1 MTCLPSRPYARS
13 ACRVWLAGLA
23 CCALLAACERSEQIP
38 GPTDGTSAGEPL
50 APVPLVPDADLP
62 NPTTNVVLYLIDT
75 LRADRLGCYGYARP
89 TTPNIDALAREA
101 VLFERANAPAPWT
114 LPSVPSIL
122 TSTFLC
128 EHGVVVEG
136 QKISPNLYTL
146 AERLRLAGY
155 HTASMYVND
164 FAGPVTGLDR
174 GYDVCQ
180 KFQEVVDAADVES
193 WLRVRPDKPFFLYVH
208 NIEPHNPFNATE
220 RAARKFAKVPE
231 ARRERLARML
241 GYYRRFLRLKH
252 TGEGRARQR
261 DTTRQ
266 QEMLL
271 AGMREAKDDFDG
283 LYDAVVYEADE
294 RLGRIVGTLKRGNLW
309 DDTLFIVLSDHGEE
323 FVEHGGFLHSQS
335 VYQELA
341 AVPLIV
347 KFPRGEFSG
356 KRISTVV
363 SLIDVLPSVFDYF
376 ARTDLAAGAR
386 GRSLMPLI
394 RGEDDRHDAPIV
406 VTTVREN
413 KTKYFRPWA
422 ETRGERNIALRTI
435 DGEWKGIW
443 NVDLN
448 TFELYNLFQDPRE
461 QDNVA
466 ESNTE
471 LLEAMFTVA
480 RPWYEQCLGSRQQGE
495 QTPIEQID
503 PQVLKNLAQLGYVDA
518 PGGEPD
524 VSDEF
529 ERWRK
534 ESETERRP

>member
-1 MTCLPSRPYARS
+1 MTFTPTLTRAWT
-13 ACRVWLAGLA
+13 ACGAWLAGLA
-23 CCALLAACERSEQIP
+23 IVSLLTGCDRSSAPPVPAPGMAASV
-38 GPTDGTSAGEPL
+38 PT
-50 APVPLVPDADLP
+50 APAPLVPDADLP

-89 TTPNIDALAREA
+89 TTPNIDALARES
-101 VLFERANAPAPWT
+101 VLFEHAHAPAPWT

-193 WLRVRPDKPFFLYVH
+193 WLRGRPDKPFLLYVH
-208 NIEPHNPFNATE
+208 NIEPHNPFNASE
-220 RAARKFAKVPE
+220 QAARKFAKVPE
-231 ARRERLARML
+231 ARRERLSRML

-252 TGEGRARQR
+252 TGEGRARHR

-266 QEMLL
+266 QEALL
-271 AGMREAKDDFDG
+271 AGMREAEDDFSD

-294 RLGRIVGTLKRGNLW
+294 RLGRIIGTLKRWSLW
-309 DDTLFIVLSDHGEE
+309 DDTLLIVLSDHGEE
-323 FVEHGGFLHSQS
+323 LADHGAFLHSQS

-356 KRISTVV
+356 KRVSTVI
-363 SLIDVLPSVFDYF
+363 SLIDVLPSIFDYF
-376 ARTDLAAGAR
+376 GRMDLAAGAR

-394 RGEDDRHDAPIV
+394 RGEDDRRDAPIV

-413 KTKYFRPWA
+413 RTKYFRPWA

-461 QDNVA
+461 QDNLA
-466 ESNTE
+466 ESNPE

-480 RPWYEQCLGSRQQGE
+480 RPWYEQCLAGRQQGE
-495 QTPIEQID
+495 QTPLEQID
-503 PQVLKNLAQLGYVDA
+503 PAVLKNLAQLGYVDA

-524 VSDEF
+524 VSEDF

-534 ESETERRP
+534 ESENGKRP